1 MIRIILIA
9 LLSVVSMVSAKA
21 KNVGD
26 MLVSMP
32 DSLLPYVATEQL
44 VDLVNMKRID
54 PATPASLQS
63 VFKTDIVLET
73 LSDDML
79 KLQMSNVCYEIGRLP
94 MENDSVFC
102 VLRTIPTPEQETNV
116 IYVNKEWE
124 KIGEQTFGD
133 INLVSKPDTIDSK
146 EYDRLLSLVEYPII
160 EAHFYKSPSEIMI
173 KQHVQMLDKAD
184 KEKFLPLLMQRKLK
198 WDGESYK

>member
-1 MIRIILIA
+1 MTRIILIA

-133 INLVSKPDTIDSK
+133 INLVSKPDTMDSK

-160 EAHFYKSPSEIMI
+160 EAHFCKSPSEIMI